1 MTAADAEDRQDRQD
15 RQGNKRSPVVLS
27 RSESVDRKSQLTGK
41 VTGKVTGKTIEKLN
55 EFFRSFTRA
64 TRPLLLLDYDGTLA
78 PFRVDR
84 FKARPWA
91 GVREAL
97 ASIQNQ
103 GRTRMVVVSGRP
115 AEEILPLLAL
125 EPAPEIWGLHG
136 SERVHPDG
144 RREIERPDPKLRAML
159 DAVCEQLQTAGGLV
173 EEKPNAVVM
182 HWRGVPPEKA
192 RLIEKRTRE
201 LFEPLARLDGLA
213 LLGFEAGL
221 ELRAGRDKGRVV
233 KLLLEETSDG
243 RKQPAAYLGDDITD
257 EAAFRA
263 IKGHGL
269 GVLVRRNYRDTDASL
284 WLRPPQELKEFLK
297 RWLQACG
304 APEEEQAAG

>member
-1 MTAADAEDRQDRQD
+1 MKAGDAGD
-15 RQGNKRSPVVLS
+15 RQGSADQPGEESPTDVS
-27 RSESVDRKSQLTGK
+27 SASESADRTNRLA
-41 VTGKVTGKTIEKLN
+41 GKTTEKLN
-55 EFFRSFTRA
+55 EFFRSFARA

-97 ASIQNQ
+97 ASIQQQ
-103 GRTRMVVVSGRP
+103 GKTRMVVVSGRP

-125 EPAPEIWGLHG
+125 DPAPEIWGLHG
-136 SERVHPDG
+136 SERLRSDG
-144 RREIERPDPKLRAML
+144 RHEIERPDPRLQAML
-159 DAVCEQLQTAGGLV
+159 DGVCEQLETAGGLT
-173 EEKPNAVVM
+173 EKKPNAVAM
-182 HWRGVPPEKA
+182 HWRGVPQGKA
-192 RLIEKRTRE
+192 VQIEKRTRE
-201 LFEPLARLDGLA
+201 LFEPLARIDGLA
-213 LLGFEAGL
+213 LLEFEAGL

-233 KLLLEETSDG
+233 KLLLEETGDE
-243 RKQPAAYLGDDITD
+243 KEHAAAYLGDDITD

-269 GVLVRRNYRDTDASL
+269 GVLVRRKYRDTAASL
-284 WLRPPQELKEFLK
+284 WLRPPQELKDFLK

-304 APEEEQAAG
+304 GAEGEQTAD